1 MALSRFFGRD
11 SRNIWD
17 PFALDSFP
25 APVLSLWD
33 SDISAPSH
41 QLFRDASAVANT
53 QVDWKETSD
62 AHIFKADLPG
72 LKKEEIKVEVEDGR
86 VLSISGE
93 RSKEESEKSDR
104 WHRVERS
111 HGSFLRK
118 FRLPENVKVEELKA
132 QVENGVLTITLPKVA
147 QPKPNV
153 KAIQI
158 AGSAD
163 S

>member
-11 SRNIWD
+11 SGGIWD

-33 SDISAPSH
+33 SDLSAPSL
-41 QLFRDASAVANT
+41 QLFRDASALANT

-93 RSKEESEKSDR
+93 RTKEESEKSDR
-104 WHRVERS
+104 WHRVERL

-132 QVENGVLTITLPKVA
+132 QVENGVLTITLPKA
-147 QPKPNV
+147 ARPKPNV
-153 KAIQI
+153 KDIEI
-158 AGSAD
+158 AG
-163 S
+163 